1 MHERDTTA
9 PSPPGSEAFPRASRI
24 GARRDFREA
33 YENGAKQHG
42 RLVVVFARPRP
53 EGGLRLGITATRKS
67 GGAVLRNRARRRVR
81 EIFRR
86 WRAATPDKADTA
98 LDLVVNI
105 SARATRAPYVAL
117 RAEVAG
123 LLGRATTAGSK
134 AALSNAA
141 LSKAAASRTA
151 ETK

>member
-1 MHERDTTA
+1 MHERDITA
-9 PSPPGSEAFPRASRI
+9 PAPPGSEAFPRASRI

-42 RLVVVFARPRP
+42 RLVAVFARPRP

-86 WRAATPDKADTA
+86 WRAAAPDKAA
-98 LDLVVNI
+98 MDLVVNI

-134 AALSNAA
+134 AALS
-141 LSKAAASRTA
+141 KAAQSRTA

>member
-1 MHERDTTA
+1 MHTRDSSA
-9 PSPPGSEAFPRASRI
+9 SGSPGREAFPRARRV

-42 RLVVVFARPRP
+42 RFVVVFARPRP
-53 EGGLRLGITATRKS
+53 VGGLRLGITATRKT

-86 WRAATPDKADTA
+86 WRAVAPDVAV
-98 LDLVVNI
+98 DLIVNV
-105 SARATRAPYVAL
+105 SARATRAPFAAL
-117 RAEVAG
+117 QAEVAG
-123 LLGRATTAGSK
+123 LLARASTAVSKAAGSK
-134 AALSNAA
+134 AA
-141 LSKAAASRTA
+141 